1 MASASKAATSTTTSS
16 SSSALQDPTT
26 STSTSATKST
36 SNVSSERDKKRIS
49 IRSTNSSINDDGNY
63 ASPIKGP
70 FDSNLKKNT
79 AFVKRVRQNLGIES
93 KDQFLKETNTLGL
106 DKYREE
112 IIGALPE
119 GMAKCATGKDVVA
132 CMEVSNFKV

>member
-1 MASASKAATSTTTSS
+1 MANASKAATTSS
-16 SSSALQDPTT
+16 SSFAALTPTT
-26 STSTSATKST
+26 STSTSTKPS
-36 SNVSSERDKKRIS
+36 SNVSSERDKKRIL
-49 IRSTNSSINDDGNY
+49 IRSTNSSINDDDNY
-63 ASPIKGP
+63 ATPIKGP

-79 AFVKRVRQNLGIES
+79 AFVKRVRQNLGVES
-93 KDQFLKETNTLGL
+93 KDQFLKEINTLGL

-119 GMAKCATGKDVVA
+119 GMAKCATGKDVAA